1 MCSRRYKTS
10 NSRIIHISLSN
21 QRSYQRQNLVTVPP
35 TRLVVKKVVF
45 SRSCNEHEDTE
56 FHLKITGSAR
66 IEAEER
72 KVKATK
78 GEDCNM
84 TLKNNIEGI
93 IIKWAY
99 QIDEV
104 LKKSS
109 EEELNTEGSYPGTYN
124 NSVKY
129 IFFLYYDDISSK
141 RCNEIL

>member
-1 MCSRRYKTS
+1 
-10 NSRIIHISLSN
+10 
-21 QRSYQRQNLVTVPP
+21 
-35 TRLVVKKVVF
+35 
-45 SRSCNEHEDTE
+45 
-56 FHLKITGSAR
+56 
-66 IEAEER
+66 
-72 KVKATK
+72 
-78 GEDCNM
+78 M

>member
-21 QRSYQRQNLVTVPP
+21 QGSYQRQNLVTVPP
-35 TRLVVKKVVF
+35 TRLVVKKVFF
-45 SRSCNEHEDTE
+45 SPRSCNEGNE

-109 EEELNTEGSYPGTYN
+109 EEELNTEGSYPGI
-124 NSVKY
+124 V
-129 IFFLYYDDISSK
+129 IV
-141 RCNEIL
+141 

>member
-35 TRLVVKKVVF
+35 TRLVVTKVFCF
-45 SRSCNEHEDTE
+45 SRSCNEDNE

-109 EEELNTEGSYPGTYN
+109 EEELNTEGSYPG
-124 NSVKY
+124 
-129 IFFLYYDDISSK
+129 II
-141 RCNEIL
+141 IL